1 MTGQQFRRLSLVSTF
16 FLFIGTGCAPTAPPR
31 MTTSPLSAPQFS
43 QAVPDALV
51 GGAPNATGRIS
62 TEQTDVERLAA
73 VWKQRREQV
82 TDYPIGPGD
91 VIEISVPAMKELESR
106 TIRVSGEGA
115 ISLPFL
121 GTIQAKGLTQDQMTE
136 QLRQRLDKYMYNP
149 QVNVFVREYRSR
161 QAAVIGAVNKPG
173 LYSLASGADTILDL
187 LAMAG
192 GLSGT
197 AAQRILFIPAEP
209 LESDK
214 AKALLSLFPT
224 QLTSTDAAPLF
235 LKKVDPI
242 IIDLQFL
249 SNGEGQIYM
258 TMPARPGDV
267 FMVPGGGDVLIDGWV
282 EKPGAYKVTPGL
294 TVLGAVTAAGGVLF
308 PADTSMVKILR
319 TDKAG
324 TRTFLT
330 ADLEKIKKGEQED
343 IRVQEGDVVELS
355 SSNAKLVSYGVYKM
369 FTTLVHIGGNIPLF

>member
-1 MTGQQFRRLSLVSTF
+1 MNVQKRCGTRGLLVF
-16 FLFIGTGCAPTAPPR
+16 FLLPFYGCSSTASSRIVTPLSPPPQTAP
-31 MTTSPLSAPQFS
+31 LSREGGESNA
-43 QAVPDALV
+43 AVTVTP
-51 GGAPNATGRIS
+51 
-62 TEQTDVERLAA
+62 EQTDVERLAA
-73 VWKQRREQV
+73 VWQQRREQV

-115 ISLPFL
+115 ISLPFI
-121 GTIQAKGLTQDQMTE
+121 GTVQAKGLTEDQMAE

-173 LYSLASGADTILDL
+173 LYSLTSGADTILDM
-187 LAMAG
+187 LALAG
-192 GLSGT
+192 GLST
-197 AAQRILFIPAEP
+197 IAAQRILFIPAEP
-209 LESDK
+209 LEGGK
-214 AKALLSLFPT
+214 AKELAALFPT
-224 QLTSTDAAPLF
+224 QLVSTDAAPMF

-242 IIDLQFL
+242 VIDLQFL
-249 SNGEGQIYM
+249 SNGEGQIYL

-294 TVLGAVTAAGGVLF
+294 TVLGAVTAAGGTLF
-308 PADTSMVKILR
+308 PADTSTVKILR

-324 TRTFLT
+324 TRAFLI
-330 ADLEKIKKGEQED
+330 ADLEKIKNGQQED
-343 IRVQEGDVVELS
+343 LRVQEGDVVEIV
-355 SSNAKLVSYGVYKM
+355 SSNVKLVPYGISRI
-369 FTTLVHIGGNIPLF
+369 FTTLVHIGGSIPLF

>member
-1 MTGQQFRRLSLVSTF
+1 MTGQQFRRISLVSTF
-16 FLFIGTGCAPTAPPR
+16 LPFLCIGCVPTAPPR
-31 MTTSPLSAPQFS
+31 MATSSSSAPQFS
-43 QAVPDALV
+43 QAVPDAPV
-51 GGAPNATGRIS
+51 GSAPNATGRIN

-73 VWKQRREQV
+73 VWQQRREEV

-91 VIEISVPAMKELESR
+91 VIEVSVPAMKELENR

-235 LKKVDPI
+235 LKKTDPI

-249 SNGEGQIYM
+249 SNGDGQIYM

-330 ADLEKIKKGEQED
+330 SDLEKIKKGEEED
-343 IRVQEGDVVELS
+343 LRVQEGDVVEVTS
-355 SSNAKLVSYGVYKM
+355 TNAKLVSYGVYKI
-369 FTTLVHIGGNIPLF
+369 FTTLVHIGGNIPIF